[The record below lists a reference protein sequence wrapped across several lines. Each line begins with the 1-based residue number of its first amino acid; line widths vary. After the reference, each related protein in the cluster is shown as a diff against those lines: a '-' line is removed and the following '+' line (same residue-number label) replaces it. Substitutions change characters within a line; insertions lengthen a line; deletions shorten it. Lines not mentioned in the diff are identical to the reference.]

1 MTATAEPTYY
11 EQVGGGPAVQKL
23 VEVFY
28 ERVWSDPQLA
38 GYFLSAD
45 RERLKVHQ
53 ARLIASVLG
62 GPKDYTGRELA
73 EAHQGLHITNADYDR
88 VVEHLVASCGQ
99 LGVPEHIITAVG
111 GVVAEVKPAIATGDA
126 GRP

>member
-28 ERVWSDPQLA
+28 ERVWSDPQLVD
-38 GYFLSAD
+38 YFASAD
-45 RERLKVHQ
+45 RDRLKVHQ
-53 ARLIASVLG
+53 AKLITTVLG
-62 GPKDYTGRELA
+62 GPKEYTGRELA
-73 EAHQGLHITNADYDR
+73 EAHNGLNITSADYDR
-88 VVEHLVASCGQ
+88 VVEHLVAACGK
-99 LGVPEHIITAVG
+99 LGVPDHIISAVG
-111 GVVAEVKPAIATGDA
+111 AIVAEAKPGIATGEA